1 MPQVRRRQ
9 NQLPKEA
16 EEEEEEELHN
26 CYNSPIKS
34 NKLPT
39 LQLSRISKLTTPTL
53 CPGASFSSSSRTTT
67 TYCCSS
73 SRTWAAGILENKQT
87 RLTTTGTVAAWYD
100 SDLVL
105 RTLLVHAHTLEEFY
119 TPVWMLDPNQKNPTR
134 AGSSQRRRR
143 RGGQQQQQQ
152 QQLWQG
158 TAISLECEG
167 ATRFRHRVGEL
178 W

>member
-1 MPQVRRRQ
+1 M
-9 NQLPKEA
+9 
-16 EEEEEEELHN
+16 
-26 CYNSPIKS
+26 
-34 NKLPT
+34 
-39 LQLSRISKLTTPTL
+39 
-53 CPGASFSSSSRTTT
+53 
-67 TYCCSS
+67 
-73 SRTWAAGILENKQT
+73 
-87 RLTTTGTVAAWYD
+87 
-100 SDLVL
+100 
-105 RTLLVHAHTLEEFY
+105 HAHTLEEFY

-178 W
+178 

>member
-1 MPQVRRRQ
+1 VIPTSCSSSTPLVDKKLIMPQVRRRQ

-39 LQLSRISKLTTPTL
+39 LQFSRISKLTTPTS
-53 CPGASFSSSSRTTT
+53 CPGASFSSSSRTT

-73 SRTWAAGILENKQT
+73 SRTWAAGSLENKQT
-87 RLTTTGTVAAWYD
+87 RLTTTSTVAAWYD

-105 RTLLVHAHTLEEFY
+105 RTLLVHAHTL
-119 TPVWMLDPNQKNPTR
+119 
-134 AGSSQRRRR
+134 
-143 RGGQQQQQQ
+143 
-152 QQLWQG
+152 
-158 TAISLECEG
+158 
-167 ATRFRHRVGEL
+167 
-178 W
+178 